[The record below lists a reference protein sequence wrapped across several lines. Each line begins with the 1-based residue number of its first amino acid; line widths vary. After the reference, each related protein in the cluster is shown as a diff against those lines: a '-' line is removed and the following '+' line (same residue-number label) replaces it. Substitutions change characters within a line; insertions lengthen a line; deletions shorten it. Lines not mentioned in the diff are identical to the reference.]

1 MRLRAVA
8 AHPWDVP
15 ADVLAFPVLEDA
27 PVDGELGA
35 LDEKL
40 DGALTRLRG
49 FGELSGRLGATTL
62 FPTSLPCGY
71 VLAVGL
77 GPAIDD
83 DARIAAHRFGA
94 QAVRRLGGRTVQRL
108 ALWLGDE
115 PATSAELISR
125 GVVEGD
131 YDPGTRYRGSDLDEP
146 PAVIDEVILVAAP
159 GTDDKAI
166 AAAGERGRIVG
177 EGTNLARD
185 LSNRAA
191 NDLNPAG
198 LADEASA
205 LARKHDLAVEIIGP
219 DEAAKM
225 GMGLFTA
232 VGRGSDNPP
241 RFIVLRSG
249 EAPRGGSGD
258 GARSGDGSGRY
269 LALVGKGVTFDS
281 GGISIKSADR
291 MSEMKMDK
299 TGAATVIA
307 AIATAARLRPGV
319 PLLAVAPAVENM
331 PGPHSTRPGDVVRA
345 LNGKVVEIDNTD
357 AEGRLILGDALVYA
371 ERAGATHLVDVA
383 TLTGASERIFGK
395 AMTPAFGTPQAWFDE
410 VADAGRRVAER
421 YWQMPLIDEYLHD
434 METSQAE
441 LSNSGPAEGSFVKS
455 GLFLSQFATRPW
467 VHLDIGGSGY
477 YRRPTPWA
485 AAGASGETHAT
496 LVELALSGD

>member
-27 PVDGELGA
+27 PVEGELAA
-35 LDEKL
+35 LDEQL

-62 FPTSLPCGY
+62 FPTTLPCGY

-77 GPAIDD
+77 GPVIDA

-94 QAVRRLGGRTVQRL
+94 QAVRRLGGRTVNRL
-108 ALWLGDE
+108 ALWLGDD

-131 YDPGTRYRGSDLDEP
+131 YDPGTRYRGSDLEEP

-159 GTDDKAI
+159 GTDEKAI
-166 AAAGERGRIVG
+166 RAAGERGRTVG
-177 EGTNLARD
+177 EGTNIARD

-191 NDLNPAG
+191 NDLSPAG
-198 LADEASA
+198 LAEEASA
-205 LARKHDLAVEIIGP
+205 LAKKHDLAIEIIGP
-219 DEAAKM
+219 DEAERM

-249 EAPRGGSGD
+249 EPRRGGAGD
-258 GARSGDGSGRY
+258 GGGSGRY

-281 GGISIKSADR
+281 GGISIKAADR

-319 PLLAVAPAVENM
+319 TLVAVAPAVENM

-357 AEGRLILGDALVYA
+357 AEGRLILADALVYA

-383 TLTGASERIFGK
+383 TLTGASERIMGK
-395 AMTPAFGTPQAWFDE
+395 AITPAFGTPQEWFDE
-410 VADAGRRVAER
+410 VARAGRQVAER
-421 YWQMPLIDEYLHD
+421 IWQMPLIDEYLHD

-455 GLFLSQFATRPW
+455 GLFLRQFVTRPW
-467 VHLDIGGSGY
+467 VHLDIGGTGY

>member
-108 ALWLGDE
+108 ALWLGDD

-159 GTDDKAI
+159 GTDDNAI

>member
-15 ADVLAFPVLEDA
+15 ADVLAFPVLEGM
-27 PVDGELGA
+27 PVEGELAA

-40 DGALTRLRG
+40 DGALTKLRG

-62 FPTSLPCGY
+62 FPTTLPCGY
-71 VLAVGL
+71 LLAVGL
-77 GPAIDD
+77 GPVVED

-94 QAVRRLGGRTVQRL
+94 QAVRRLGGRTVHRL
-108 ALWLGDE
+108 ALWLGDD
-115 PATSAELISR
+115 PATSAELASR

-131 YDPGTRYRGSDLDEP
+131 YDPGTRYRGSDMEEP

-159 GTDDKAI
+159 GADEKAI

-177 EGTNLARD
+177 EGSNVARD

-198 LADEASA
+198 LADEAGA
-205 LARKHDLAVEIIGP
+205 LAKKHGLAIEVIGP

-249 EAPRGGSGD
+249 EVPHGDTRDERGP
-258 GARSGDGSGRY
+258 GRY

-281 GGISIKSADR
+281 GGISIKGADR

-307 AIATAARLRPGV
+307 AIATVARLRPGV
-319 PLLAVAPAVENM
+319 PLMAVAPAVENM

-357 AEGRLILGDALVYA
+357 AEGRLILADALVYA

-383 TLTGASERIFGK
+383 TLTGASERIMGK
-395 AMTPAFGTPQAWFDE
+395 AITPAFGTPQEWFDE
-410 VADAGRRVAER
+410 VARAGRQVAER
-421 YWQMPLIDEYLHD
+421 IWQMPLIDEYLHD

-441 LSNSGPAEGSFVKS
+441 LMNSGPAEGSFVKS
-455 GLFLSQFATRPW
+455 GLFLRQFVTGPW
-467 VHLDIGGSGY
+467 VHLDIGGTGY
-477 YRRPTPWA
+477 YRRPTAWA
-485 AAGASGETHAT
+485 AAGANGEMHAT
-496 LVELALSGD
+496 LVQLALSGD

>member
-15 ADVLAFPVLEDA
+15 ADVLAFPVLEDV
-27 PVDGELGA
+27 PVEGELAA

-62 FPTSLPCGY
+62 FPTTLPCGY

-77 GPAIDD
+77 GPVAEG

-94 QAVRRLGGRTVQRL
+94 QAVRRLGGRTVHRL
-108 ALWLGDE
+108 ALWLGDD

-131 YDPGTRYRGSDLDEP
+131 YDPGTRYRGSDMDEP

-159 GTDDKAI
+159 GADEKAI

-177 EGTNLARD
+177 EGSNLARD

-191 NDLNPAG
+191 NDLNPVG

-205 LARKHDLAVEIIGP
+205 LARKHGLAIEIIGP

-249 EAPRGGSGD
+249 DAPRGKAGD
-258 GARSGDGSGRY
+258 GGESGRY
-269 LALVGKGVTFDS
+269 LGLVGKGVTFDS
-281 GGISIKSADR
+281 GGISIKPADR

-357 AEGRLILGDALVYA
+357 AEGRLILADALVYA

-383 TLTGASERIFGK
+383 TLTGASERILGK
-395 AMTPAFGTPQAWFDE
+395 AMTPAFGTPQEWFDE
-410 VADAGRRVAER
+410 VARAGRQVAER
-421 YWQMPLIDEYLHD
+421 IWQMPLIDEYLHD
-434 METSQAE
+434 METAQAE

-455 GLFLSQFATRPW
+455 GLFLRQFVTRPW
-467 VHLDIGGSGY
+467 VHLDIGGTGY

-485 AAGASGETHAT
+485 AAGANGETHAT

>member
-27 PVDGELGA
+27 PVDGELA
-35 LDEKL
+35 AFDERL
-40 DGALTRLRG
+40 DGALTKLRG

-62 FPTSLPCGY
+62 FPTALPCGY

-77 GPAIDD
+77 GPVVED

-94 QAVRRLGGRTVQRL
+94 QAVRRLGGRTVHRL
-108 ALWLGDE
+108 ALWLGND
-115 PATSAELISR
+115 PATSAELVSR

-131 YDPGTRYRGSDLDEP
+131 YDPGTRYRGSDLEEP
-146 PAVIDEVILVAAP
+146 PAVIDEVILVATP
-159 GTDDKAI
+159 GADETAI

-177 EGTNLARD
+177 EGTNVARD
-185 LSNRAA
+185 LANRAA
-191 NDLNPAG
+191 NDLNPVG
-198 LADEASA
+198 LAEEASA
-205 LARKHDLAVEIIGP
+205 IAKRQGLAVEIIGP
-219 DEAAKM
+219 DEAARM

-249 EAPRGGSGD
+249 EPRPEGSGD
-258 GARSGDGSGRY
+258 PSGSGRY

-281 GGISIKSADR
+281 GGISIKAADR

-357 AEGRLILGDALVYA
+357 AEGRLILADALVYA

-383 TLTGASERIFGK
+383 TLTGASERIMGK
-395 AMTPAFGTPQAWFDE
+395 AITPAFGTPQEWYDE
-410 VADAGRRVAER
+410 VARAGRQVAER
-421 YWQMPLIDEYLHD
+421 FWQMPLIDEYLHD
-434 METSQAE
+434 METAQAE

-455 GLFLSQFATRPW
+455 GLFLRQFVTRPW
-467 VHLDIGGSGY
+467 VHLDIGGTGY

-485 AAGASGETHAT
+485 AAGANGETHAT